1 MICLDGDAW
10 NDAQMLYR
18 KLEGGR
24 LTGKVRLLKLPT
36 DKDVGDLGGVEGL
49 KEITLL

>member
-1 MICLDGDAW
+1 MDAW

-24 LTGKVRLLKLPT
+24 LTGKVRLLKLPP
-36 DKDVGDLGGVEGL
+36 DKDVGDLGGVDGL